1 MLNIFRRTA
10 HSIILWNIEINK
22 YLIIGRF
29 INPFPFFIIF
39 CDTLSSPFSVYVINC
54 IICKLKPC
62 VDKKDTSKK
71 RRNKIIQCERKDRFA
86 MSKARKSWIF
96 QNGLSFQKFYAP
108 EMQKPPFADGVN
120 SLSPTPG
127 APGKA
132 RLLWGICISRHCYIC
147 FVCLWLFGSNG
158 NSFRYAFRLYLLYQR
173 REGEREWQPR
183 ANTLIFR

>member
-1 MLNIFRRTA
+1 M
-10 HSIILWNIEINK
+10 E
-22 YLIIGRF
+22 
-29 INPFPFFIIF
+29 
-39 CDTLSSPFSVYVINC
+39 
-54 IICKLKPC
+54 PC

-96 QNGLSFQKFYAP
+96 QNGLSFQKIYAP

-120 SLSPTPG
+120 SLSTTPG
-127 APGKA
+127 ATGKV

-158 NSFRYAFRLYLLYQR
+158 NSFRHAFQLYLLYQR
-173 REGEREWQPR
+173 KGGRKGMAAKSKYLNFPIEAADHRKLKLLCLHR
-183 ANTLIFR
+183 DCTLKSILQEIVHSYVENAPEFKKEES

>member
-1 MLNIFRRTA
+1 MTIQWLNHFLSFEQLELYRRDYVFESGFKRKNWFL
-10 HSIILWNIEINK
+10 HRILQ
-22 YLIIGRF
+22 
-29 INPFPFFIIF
+29 
-39 CDTLSSPFSVYVINC
+39 
-54 IICKLKPC
+54 PC

-120 SLSPTPG
+120 SLSTTPG
-127 APGKA
+127 ATGKV

-173 REGEREWQPR
+173 RECEREWQPR

>member
-1 MLNIFRRTA
+1 MINRGRSQSVPCLSCYLLQETV
-10 HSIILWNIEINK
+10 HSCQNVSFPIQ
-22 YLIIGRF
+22 YLDITLGRCLQH
-29 INPFPFFIIF
+29 FP
-39 CDTLSSPFSVYVINC
+39 
-54 IICKLKPC
+54 KPC

-120 SLSPTPG
+120 SLSTTPG
-127 APGKA
+127 ATGKV

-183 ANTLIFR
+183 ANTLISR

>member
-1 MLNIFRRTA
+1 MQRGKRSLF
-10 HSIILWNIEINK
+10 
-22 YLIIGRF
+22 
-29 INPFPFFIIF
+29 
-39 CDTLSSPFSVYVINC
+39 
-54 IICKLKPC
+54 KPC

-96 QNGLSFQKFYAP
+96 QNGLSFQKIYAP

-120 SLSPTPG
+120 SLSTTPG
-127 APGKA
+127 ATGKV